1 MGAGGVLF
9 DAGADIK
16 AIHIGK
22 NHIEE
27 DEVGSPEL
35 HFVDGLSATARRFT
49 GSVVLLKDFLQ
60 EDLISFSIV
69 YDKGLDRS
77 WVSHGHSPP
86 GKIAR
91 PSNSRK
97 QAFLIYLGMLLKNL

>member
-9 DAGADIK
+9 DAGADIE
-16 AIHIGK
+16 AVHIGK

-35 HFVDGLSATARRFT
+35 HFVDGFSATAGGFT
-49 GSVVLLKDFLQ
+49 SPVVLLEDFLQ
-60 EDLISFSIV
+60 EDLISFFIV

-77 WVSHGHSPP
+77 WVSHGHSPL

-91 PSNSRK
+91 PGKSRK
-97 QAFLIYLGMLLKNL
+97 QAFLIYLGMLLKKL